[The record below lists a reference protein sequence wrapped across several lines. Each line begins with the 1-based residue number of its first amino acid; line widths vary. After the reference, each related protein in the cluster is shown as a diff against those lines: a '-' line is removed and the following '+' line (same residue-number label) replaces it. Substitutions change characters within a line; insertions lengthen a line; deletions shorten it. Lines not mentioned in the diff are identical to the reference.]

1 LKGFEG
7 FENVGG
13 VGGVGGGSAV
23 ENRNLIFCQ
32 ATLVAMKK
40 NMP

>member
-1 LKGFEG
+1 LKGLEG
-7 FENVGG
+7 FEKVGG
-13 VGGVGGGSAV
+13 VGRGSVV